1 MTSPGSVVLS
11 TLEFDVVWEA
21 ARLVR
26 RNVALD
32 VPSPGITHT
41 ERAEFVRRAWASLEG
56 RGLARGGRVVPEIAD
71 ALALLSNPQVSIDI
85 WIWAGGRKITGLAA
99 AAGEEAVLA
108 VVDGDE
114 VWLIESRGSALA
126 EAAVSVAG
134 DMPAGFGRSISL
146 PNDVLRAASDEA
158 GRSAE
163 KLVLA
168 LERKG
173 LPLSEAQELAR
184 MADGMGTRGQFG
196 AERGQNGGPPLRA
209 GRVVAFHDASSGRF
223 LHQVRPSTDGRN
235 WSTITP
241 VDNARLA
248 ACLWELLQEV

>member
-1 MTSPGSVVLS
+1 VLS

-21 ARLVR
+21 ARLPR

-32 VPSPGITHT
+32 VPSPGITHA
-41 ERAEFVRRAWASLEG
+41 ERADFVRTAWASLES
-56 RGLARGGRVVPEIAD
+56 RDLARRGRITGEVAD
-71 ALALLSNPQVSIDI
+71 AVALLGNPRISIDL
-85 WIWAGGRKITGLAA
+85 WIWAGGRKIKGLAA
-99 AAGEEAVLA
+99 AAGEDGVLA

-114 VWLIESRGSALA
+114 VWLIEARGSALA

-134 DMPAGFGRSISL
+134 EMPAGFGRSISL
-146 PNDVLRAASDEA
+146 PNDVLRQASDEA
-158 GRSAE
+158 GRNAE

-168 LERKG
+168 LERRG
-173 LPLSEAQELAR
+173 LPLSDAQELAR

-196 AERGQNGGPPLRA
+196 VERGQHSGPPVRA
-209 GRVVAFHDASSGRF
+209 GRVVAFHDTTSGRF
-223 LHQVRPSTDGRN
+223 LHQVRPSTDGRS

-248 ACLWELLQEV
+248 ACVWELLQEV

>member
-1 MTSPGSVVLS
+1 MLS

-41 ERAEFVRRAWASLEG
+41 ERAEFVRGAWASLEG

-71 ALALLSNPQVSIDI
+71 ALALLSNPQVSFDI
-85 WIWAGGRKITGLAA
+85 WIRAAGRTITGLAA
-99 AAGEEAVLA
+99 AAGEDAVLA

-248 ACLWELLQEV
+248 VCLWELLQEV